1 MCFKFVYHHMKS
13 FAHHVIIYLIFA
25 WMNACIVIFYSILGQ
40 FFFAFFVYSTLKYH
54 KSLSSCWLN
63 SAWLQYS
70 CQLIQRD
77 ITHSKW
83 ISPGKESMLEH
94 KERVCSCIFWTWSLA
109 AAAASIYE
117 FDEILEVCP
126 LIISVALESASLG
139 QGHVFRCIESNLIS
153 SFGLKLFN

>member
-13 FAHHVIIYLIFA
+13 FAHHVIIYLIFV
-25 WMNACIVIFYSILGQ
+25 WMNACIVVFYSILGQ
-40 FFFAFFVYSTLKYH
+40 FFWLFCVYSTLKYH

-63 SAWLQYS
+63 SAWLQNS

-94 KERVCSCIFWTWSLA
+94 NERVHSCILWTWLSTNKVTCSCFCFHIWIWWDPWSLA
-109 AAAASIYE
+109 PNY
-117 FDEILEVCP
+117 FC
-126 LIISVALESASLG
+126 
-139 QGHVFRCIESNLIS
+139 VFRECFFRSRS
-153 SFGLKLFN
+153 HF